1 MAIVKGVT
9 KSGIKFQLDSKIKE
23 DTRLLFLMTMAQKY
37 NPEDSASMV
46 KANDAMMQLLTLIF
60 GTDEGVL
67 AFMNEVAVKH
77 KGVCD
82 AKHMIAELNEM
93 LDAISG
99 KNS

>member
-9 KSGIKFQLDSKIKE
+9 KSGIEFKLDSKIKE

-37 NPEDSASMV
+37 DPEDSASMV